1 MLDFLFTKTPLFY
14 FIQSIWRDEAFT
26 YLLTKESIPN
36 IFYFASKDFTP
47 PLYTLLLKFWIWI
60 FGSSEIA
67 MRSLSLLFYIL
78 SAYFFYL
85 FLVKIIK
92 IKTVWKYLYMG
103 LFLLNPML
111 HYFAFE
117 ARTYSLLFLITIMSF
132 YFLLS
137 KKYKAYLISISIG
150 LFTHYFMFMVISVEI
165 IYILIS
171 EKRPIKIIKKMAI
184 PFLLFFPWF
193 IFVLKQN
200 NLVNEPFW
208 INEVSKDHLKLIPA
222 ILYSGY
228 ETGFYYLN
236 EIASNLNLTIF
247 SYLFAGI
254 FLFYRGKIKNK
265 KIFYLLLLW
274 TLLPALIT
282 LAVSNIKP
290 VFLSR
295 YLIISTTGLLLIL
308 VFINEH
314 LSKFVKYILFSILL
328 IQTFNYA
335 VIQVENRNKAPY
347 RKVISEIKS
356 QSKQNDLLYVE
367 NELDF
372 HIAKY
377 YFDDKRVFIFNK
389 NYEEIPNYVGKV
401 LIPIHS
407 IKKTIPLYPVK
418 AFILYHNLS
427 YDVKTVF

>member
-1 MLDFLFTKTPLFY
+1 MLDFLFTKTPMSY
-14 FIQSIWRDEAFT
+14 FVQSIWRDEAFT
-26 YLLTKESIPN
+26 YLLTKESISN
-36 IFYFASKDFTP
+36 IFYLSAKDFTP

-67 MRSLSLLFYIL
+67 MRSLSLLFYLI

-85 FLVKIIK
+85 FLVKILK
-92 IKTVWKYLYMG
+92 IKTIWKYFYMV

-117 ARTYSLLFLITIMSF
+117 ARTYSLLFLITTMSF

-137 KKYKAYLISISIG
+137 KKYKAYLITLSIG
-150 LFTHYFMFMVISVEI
+150 LFTHYFMFLVLTCQ
-165 IYILIS
+165 ILYLLFLGG
-171 EKRPIKIIKKMAI
+171 KNIKILKKMII
-184 PFLLFFPWF
+184 PFLVFLPWLV
-193 IFVLKQN
+193 FVLEEN

-208 INEVSKDHLKLIPA
+208 INSVSKDHLKLIPA

-236 EIASNLNLTIF
+236 NISANLNLTIF
-247 SYLFAGI
+247 TYLFVG
-254 FLFYRGKIKNK
+254 FVLFYRGKIKNK

-274 TLLPALIT
+274 ALLPALIT

-295 YLIISTTGLLLIL
+295 YLIISTTGLLFLLI
-308 VFINEH
+308 FINEH

-335 VIQVENRNKAPY
+335 VIQVENRNKSPY
-347 RKVISEIKS
+347 RKVISEIKN
-356 QSKQNDLLYVE
+356 QSSQNDLLYVE
-367 NELDF
+367 NELDY

-377 YFDDKRVFIFNK
+377 YFDDKRVFIFDK
-389 NYEEIPNYVGKV
+389 KYEEIPNYVGKV
-401 LIPIHS
+401 LIPINS

-427 YDVKTVF
+427 YDVKTAF

>member
-26 YLLTKESIPN
+26 YLLTKESIST
-36 IFYFASKDFTP
+36 IFYFSSKDFTP

-67 MRSLSLLFYIL
+67 MRSLSLLFYIV

-92 IKTVWKYLYMG
+92 IKTIWKYLYMG

-150 LFTHYFMFMVISVEI
+150 LFTHYFMFLVITVEI

-171 EKRPIKIIKKMAI
+171 EKKPIKIVKRMAI
-184 PFLLFFPWF
+184 PFLVFLPWF
-193 IFVLKQN
+193 IFVLKEN
-200 NLVNEPFW
+200 NLINEPFW
-208 INEVSKDHLKLIPA
+208 INSVSKDHLKLIPG

-236 EIASNLNLTIF
+236 DVARNLNLTIF
-247 SYLFAGI
+247 SYLFSGI

-274 TLLPALIT
+274 ALLPALVT

-295 YLIISTTGLLLIL
+295 YLIISTTGLLLLL

-328 IQTFNYA
+328 LQTFNYTS
-335 VIQVENRNKAPY
+335 IQVENRNKAPY
-347 RKVISEIKS
+347 KKVIYEIKN
-356 QSKQNDLLYVE
+356 QSNKNDLLYVE
-367 NELDF
+367 NALDY
-372 HIAKY
+372 HVAKY

-389 NYEEIPNYVGKV
+389 NYEDIPNYVGKV
-401 LIPIHS
+401 LIPKNS

-418 AFILYHNLS
+418 AFILYPNLS
-427 YDVKTVF
+427 YDVKTAF